1 MKVGALNHQCS
12 GITREGHQCTLSVRD
27 AHEQFCHLHDPAR
40 SEKRRRSARRAGKAK
55 PTSMEVRDL
64 KEEIRNL
71 IADVRSGR
79 IDRNDAG
86 VIIQAYRALKDL
98 IVAGASDEGNR
109 PARSRDRGTQA

>member
-1 MKVGALNHQCS
+1 
-12 GITREGHQCTLSVRD
+12 
-27 AHEQFCHLHDPAR
+27 
-40 SEKRRRSARRAGKAK
+40 
-55 PTSMEVRDL
+55 MEVRDL